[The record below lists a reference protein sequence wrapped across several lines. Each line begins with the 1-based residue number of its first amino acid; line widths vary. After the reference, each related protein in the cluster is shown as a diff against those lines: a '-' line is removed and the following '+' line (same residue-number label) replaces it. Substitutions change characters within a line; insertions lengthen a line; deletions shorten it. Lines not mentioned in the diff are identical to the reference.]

1 MSVSRAIFFDKDGVI
16 NSDRGVYGITEEP
29 EFLPGIDSIIS
40 SCRSKG
46 FQIIIVTNQPAVA
59 RGIVSEESL
68 RKLLDDFKNKLAAK
82 NKNAIIDSMYYCP
95 HHPNANLQRYRLS
108 CSCRKPKPGMILQAC
123 SDLNIDPRKSYAVG
137 DRISDVIAGHLA
149 GCTTIQFLSGQHD
162 SKMIETDLVLDHE
175 IGPDFTIT
183 DLSQLEDIIK

>member
-1 MSVSRAIFFDKDGVI
+1 MSVSRAIFFDKDGVM
-16 NSDRGVYGITEEP
+16 NTDRGVYGITEEP

-40 SCRSKG
+40 SSRFKG
-46 FQIIIVTNQPAVA
+46 FQIIVVTNQPAVA

-68 RKLLDDFKNKLAAK
+68 TKLLDAFKKKLAHR
-82 NKNAIIDSMYYCP
+82 NNNAIIDSIYYCP
-95 HHPNANLQRYRLS
+95 HHPNADLQRYRLS

-123 SDLNIDPRKSYAVG
+123 ADLNIDPRKSYMVG

-162 SKMIETDLVLDHE
+162 NKMIDTDLIVDYE
-175 IGPDFTIT
+175 IKPDFTIT